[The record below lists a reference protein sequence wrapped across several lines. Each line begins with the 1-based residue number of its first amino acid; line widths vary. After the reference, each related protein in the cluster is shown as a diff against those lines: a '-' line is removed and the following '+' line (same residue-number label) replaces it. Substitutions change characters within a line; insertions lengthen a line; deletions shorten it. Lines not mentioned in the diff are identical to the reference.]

1 MAPTS
6 AALGWGFPRC
16 WQQAY
21 CLFLPEIALL
31 VPGAPLAAV
40 CSLAGRA
47 PRNCVLPAGL
57 VLVAAAVADVLLE

>member
-1 MAPTS
+1 MVPTS
-6 AALGWGFPRC
+6 AVLRWGFPRC

-21 CLFLPEIALL
+21 CLFLPEVALL

-47 PRNCVLPAGL
+47 LRNYVLPAGL
-57 VLVAAAVADVLLE
+57 GLVAAAMADVLLE